1 MLNCFYFQCRRKLP
15 KPSSTSENLAYENE
29 LYFNADQQQ
38 VQQHRHGDRVGSTQS
53 SLLGSGVSGNRLSR
67 RNSLNEVRISQSLSN
82 IQDQKTDPFSESQ
95 TEEQY
100 TTVRKDSR
108 AKLIVSKGARNKI
121 GPGDGD
127 TMMETSTTDSS
138 TAPQLPDRGQRVT
151 VETVTVK
158 DNKEYDADL
167 ESEDKEDDGG
177 SGVYWSISD
186 FHKL

>member
-1 MLNCFYFQCRRKLP
+1 M
-15 KPSSTSENLAYENE
+15 
-29 LYFNADQQQ
+29 
-38 VQQHRHGDRVGSTQS
+38 
-53 SLLGSGVSGNRLSR
+53 
-67 RNSLNEVRISQSLSN
+67 
-82 IQDQKTDPFSESQ
+82 
-95 TEEQY
+95 
-100 TTVRKDSR
+100 RKDSR

-121 GPGDGD
+121 APGDGD

-186 FHKL
+186 FHKLWLHTRPVSVVVHVINLSLSMFCLLIQVLCP